1 MYMKHICMLI
11 WVLPLVL
18 TEALAQQSNLS
29 VMSGNIGGGFG
40 LIQPATVVEKVKDAR
55 ADSSFADQWQFIGPA
70 VEEAGYTIWGTS
82 PIIGTDG
89 NVHLFV
95 ARWPCDLKVDPGWRS
110 DSEIAHYMGARPE
123 GPFHFSDIAL
133 KGTGTET
140 WDKFGMHNPT
150 IHKVE
155 DVYILLYIANDNP
168 VQPPH
173 PANQKIGMATAK
185 SLSGP
190 WQKVG
195 KDGLILSAP
204 DEKAYWNYNSSNG
217 VNNPAFLK
225 HPMGGYFLYFKSHQA
240 KMGLAIAQNLQGPY
254 VQLPFP
260 VTAND
265 KIIEDGYVFLMDGRV
280 RLLTT
285 DNHGMIEPGAGILWT
300 SSDGIKFE
308 EYEKGM
314 HRISDYVDLDP
325 AVVTIHYGPTDQHY
339 TKPERP
345 QLLLMDGKPGYLYV
359 SSGHN
364 IYGGDCT
371 ISYVLKYMNR

>member
-1 MYMKHICMLI
+1 MMGRTLVPLI
-11 WVLPLVL
+11 LCAVTWTTVM
-18 TEALAQQSNLS
+18 AQP
-29 VMSGNIGGGFG
+29 VGN
-40 LIQPATVVEKVKDAR
+40 DA
-55 ADSSFADQWQFIGPA
+55 SITFADHWEYVGIA
-70 VEEAGYTIWGTS
+70 VEELGYTIWGTS
-82 PIIGTDG
+82 PILGDDNKI
-89 NVHLFV
+89 HLFV

-110 DSEIAHYMGARPE
+110 HSEIAHYVGERPE
-123 GPFHFSDIAL
+123 GPFQFSDIAL

-150 IHKVE
+150 IHRV
-155 DVYILLYIANDNP
+155 DDAYILLYIANDNP
-168 VQPPH
+168 KQPPH

-185 SLSGP
+185 SLYGP
-190 WQKVG
+190 WKKVG
-195 KDGLILSAP
+195 KDGMILSTP
-204 DEKAYWNYNSSNG
+204 KEKAYWNHNASNG

-225 HPMGGYFLYFKSHQA
+225 HPEGGYFLYFKSHEA
-240 KMGLAIAQNLQGPY
+240 KMGLAIAQNLEGPY

-265 KIIEDGYVFLMDGRV
+265 KIIEDGYVFLMDGKV

-285 DNHGMIEPGAGILWT
+285 DNHGIIEPGGGILWT
-300 SSDGIKFE
+300 SKDGIRFA

-314 HRISDYVDLDP
+314 HRISNYVDTDP
-325 AVVTIHYGPTDQHY
+325 AVVTIHYGSTDQQY

-345 QLLLMDGKPGYLYV
+345 QMLVVDGNPRYLYV

-371 ISYVLKYMNR
+371 ISYVLKYKNR